1 MRNRKTFRMTPR
13 TFAAPSRT
21 VPDETLTIRELV
33 TRFVRNTPPAD
44 LVRSDMVYDEEA
56 TVDAHGYLHGN
67 GNWDVNPITD
77 GNLDFVDIADMQ
89 REYKDLKMKLNGK

>member
-1 MRNRKTFRMTPR
+1 
-13 TFAAPSRT
+13 
-21 VPDETLTIRELV
+21 
-33 TRFVRNTPPAD
+33 
-44 LVRSDMVYDEEA
+44 MVYDEEA

-67 GNWDVNPITD
+67 GNWDVNPCTD